1 MITFELQINNFE
13 ISISS
18 DELFYYVSVIDYT
31 YSATDAMN
39 NIINYDN
46 VLSYGEN
53 DAPLIRGESDI
64 TNNDIID
71 FLLSRVDFT
80 QIKQE
85 LTIQLSV
92 IANPV
97 TYTWYIY
104 EMENI
109 PNYNGQ
115 QNFVS
120 KIYWRYNAVS
130 NDGFVANIES
140 ISTFNEQNGTNYT
153 QYFDLTQDIVI
164 GWLETSNDMSD
175 LQYKLNSIINE
186 KRNPPVVVLPLP
198 W

>member
-39 NIINYDN
+39 NIINYEN

-53 DAPLIRGESDI
+53 DAPLIQGESGI

-71 FLLSRVDFT
+71 FLLSRVDFS
-80 QIKQE
+80 QIQQD
-85 LTIQLSV
+85 LTIQLSL
-92 IANPV
+92 IENPV
-97 TYTWYIY
+97 KYTWYIY
-104 EMENI
+104 EMEAI
-109 PNYNGQ
+109 PNYNGE

-130 NDGFVANIES
+130 SDGFVANIES
-140 ISTFNEQNGTNYT
+140 ISTFNSQNGTNYT
-153 QYFDLTQDIVI
+153 QYSDLTQDIVI
-164 GWLETSNDMSD
+164 GWLETTNDMSD

>member
-53 DAPLIRGESDI
+53 DAPLIQGESGI

-80 QIKQE
+80 QIQQE

-104 EMENI
+104 EMETI

-153 QYFDLTQDIVI
+153 QYSDLTQDLVI
-164 GWLETSNDMSD
+164 GWLEVTNNMSE
-175 LQYKLNSIINE
+175 LQYKLDCIINE

>member
-1 MITFELQINNFE
+1 MNELKNYAFIRFRFFLFVLAFIGGLSSFDVHSQVVSPFAIRNQI
-13 ISISS
+13 
-18 DELFYYVSVIDYT
+18 
-31 YSATDAMN
+31 
-39 NIINYDN
+39 
-46 VLSYGEN
+46 
-53 DAPLIRGESDI
+53 
-64 TNNDIID
+64 
-71 FLLSRVDFT
+71 
-80 QIKQE
+80 QQE
-85 LTIQLSV
+85 LTIQLSL

-104 EMENI
+104 EMETI

-153 QYFDLTQDIVI
+153 QYSDLTQDLVI
-164 GWLETSNDMSD
+164 GWLEVTNNMSE
-175 LQYKLNSIINE
+175 LQYKLDCIINE

>member
-39 NIINYDN
+39 NIINYEN

-53 DAPLIRGESDI
+53 DAPLIQGESGI

-71 FLLSRVDFT
+71 FLLARVDFT
-80 QIKQE
+80 QIQQE
-85 LTIQLSV
+85 LTIQLNLVENSV
-92 IANPV
+92 K
-97 TYTWYIY
+97 YTWYIY
-104 EMENI
+104 EMETI

-130 NDGFVANIES
+130 NDGFVANIEG
-140 ISTFNEQNGTNYT
+140 ISTFNSQNGTNYT
-153 QYFDLTQDIVI
+153 QYSDLTQDLVI
-164 GWLETSNDMSD
+164 GWLEISNDMSD